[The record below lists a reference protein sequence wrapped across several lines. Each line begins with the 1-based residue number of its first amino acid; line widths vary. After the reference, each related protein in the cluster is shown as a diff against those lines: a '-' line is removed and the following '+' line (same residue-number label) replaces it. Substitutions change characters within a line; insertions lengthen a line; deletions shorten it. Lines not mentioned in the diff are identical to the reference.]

1 MEALNDK
8 RHLEMVKLLS
18 EAVDSLIDAT
28 KTRGLG
34 FDGAIKEY
42 AEQSD
47 NELSWAFKEY
57 VKAMQMSYEWTKNG
71 VLPLDEDQE
80 RYVMNERR
88 KALLKMAEHINV
100 PEVTTFVETIIK
112 AQDTGLSIV
121 ETLQSQAELLR
132 QK

>member
-18 EAVDSLIDAT
+18 EAVDSLVDAT
-28 KTRGLG
+28 ETRGLA
-34 FDGAIKEY
+34 FDGAVKEY

-47 NELSWAFKEY
+47 NELSQAFKEY
-57 VKAMQMSYEWTKNG
+57 VKAMQMSYEWTKDG

-80 RYVMNERR
+80 RYVLDERR
-88 KALLKMAEHINV
+88 KALLKIARQINV
-100 PEVTTFVETIIK
+100 SEVTTFVEALIK
-112 AQDTGLSIV
+112 AQDMGLSIV